1 MTCQSVHHFLDDL
14 QGARM
19 SCHDADDG
27 SDVDRMTATNMW
39 ATAKAHG
46 VMEDYLKNQFFE
58 HLAIAAILARHL
70 AVTSVLPDDNLSS
83 KLQALESKFNKL
95 SFKVDSFESKHNNKQ
110 GTIEGGEGSPPIHPS
125 GRPSQRW
132 RLNFTGLTQT
142 PRLKRDFVPQLCS
155 QPLYLFNPPFGWRAC
170 YTPGTE
176 KKCAMSRIGLC

>member
-19 SCHDADDG
+19 SCHDAGDG

-95 SFKVDSFESKHNNKQ
+95 SSKVDSFESKHYNKQ

-155 QPLYLFNPPFGWRAC
+155 QPLYNGGVTDVSILP
-170 YTPGTE
+170 
-176 KKCAMSRIGLC
+176 S